1 MLLQTELERFRA
13 AFMETAPAGLRE
25 AMARADLDLAASGLI
40 ERARKAG
47 DEAPDFALPEARGGV
62 VRLSTL
68 AARGPVVVS
77 FYRGGWCPY
86 CRLELTALQ
95 HVWPQ
100 IRASGAS
107 LVAISPQTPAE
118 AVAMAEHE
126 GLTFPLLHDA
136 GNAAAAAFGLVF
148 DLAEELR
155 PIYAQFGHALP
166 DCNGD
171 ASWRLPIP
179 ATYVVDADRTIALAF
194 LDVDYRNRLEPA
206 EIVAAVAA
214 LGAAR

>member
-1 MLLQTELERFRA
+1 MLLKAELERFRA
-13 AFMETAPAGLRE
+13 TFMQTAPADLRE
-25 AMARADLDLAASGLI
+25 AMARADLDLAASGLV

-47 DEAPDFALPEARGGV
+47 DAAPDFVLPEARGGV
-62 VRLSTL
+62 LRLSTL
-68 AARGPVVVS
+68 AAQGPVVLS

-86 CRLELTALQ
+86 CRLELSALQ
-95 HVWPQ
+95 QVWPQ
-100 IRASGAS
+100 MQACGAS

-118 AVAMAEHE
+118 AIGMAHHD
-126 GLTFPLLHDA
+126 GLTFPLLSDA
-136 GNAAAAAFGLVF
+136 GNAVATAFGLVF

-155 PIYAQFGHALP
+155 PIYARFGHALP
-166 DCNGD
+166 DRNGD

-179 ATYVVDADRTIALAF
+179 ATYVVDEDRTIALAF
-194 LDVDYRNRLEPA
+194 LDVDYRHRLEPS